1 MHGNARMAKSK
12 SQKPELIIVREP
24 NGKPQRSSDDREF
37 PPTQVKRLR
46 DAAMRGMADAE
57 WGTVCGRLFLE
68 GRLPASAYAAAK
80 WWAER
85 VVKYHSAINAPPPN
99 PRAITIGGSSGGEP
113 PDPDSFEGRLRTK
126 REQKAV
132 TDFMEAHCVLV
143 SAGKL
148 AEHCVR
154 SVCENNYTPC
164 GTLEYEAL
172 ERGLLWLADHRGLTK
187 QQKNDV
193 R

>member
-1 MHGNARMAKSK
+1 MHGNIIMAKSK
-12 SQKPELIIVREP
+12 SRKPKLIIVREP

-68 GRLPASAYAAAK
+68 GRLPAPAYAAAK

-99 PRAITIGGSSGGEP
+99 PRAMAIGASSGGEP
-113 PDPDSFEGRLRTK
+113 PDPDSFEGQLRTK
-126 REQKAV
+126 REEQAII
-132 TDFMEAHCVLV
+132 DFMAAHSVLV
-143 SAGKL
+143 AAGKL

-154 SVCENNYTPC
+154 SVCEQNY
-164 GTLEYEAL
+164 
-172 ERGLLWLADHRGLTK
+172 
-187 QQKNDV
+187 
-193 R
+193 